1 MITGR
6 RATITE
12 ASDARWLD
20 RRSMV
25 RDFHPF
31 DAPSARRRQ
40 PPRRRL
46 PASVRIFLVAIY
58 LSIIAFVMALVQK
71 FLARP

>member
-1 MITGR
+1 
-6 RATITE
+6 
-12 ASDARWLD
+12 
-20 RRSMV
+20 MV

-31 DAPSARRRQ
+31 DAPSPRRRRS
-40 PPRRRL
+40 PRRRL

-58 LSIIAFVMALVQK
+58 LSIVACVMALVQK